1 MEAGTSGTK
10 AQQGEGKTA
19 LDYLSAALDHLK
31 KAGDEASGEVKEGID
46 AAVKEVRDAYEDT
59 SSRAKHRAED
69 WQKTL
74 EQAAEDARR
83 ELAKLAVKAQGSP
96 EALDELEREIADRRE
111 HIAAGK

>member
-10 AQQGEGKTA
+10 AQQGESKTA

-31 KAGDEASGEVKEGID
+31 QAGEEASGEVKEGID
-46 AAVKEVRDAYEDT
+46 AAANEVRDAYEDT
-59 SSRAKHRAED
+59 SSRAKHQAED

-83 ELAKLAVKAQGSP
+83 DLAKLAVKAQGSP
-96 EALDELEREIADRRE
+96 EALDDVEREVAARRE
-111 HIAAGK
+111 QLTSSQ